1 MEIRSFLAFELPLD
15 IKEIVA
21 RVSSEIRKSPLN
33 VRCVHVD
40 NIHLTVIFMGN
51 IKTGDI
57 VNIGAE
63 VEKVCFRYSS
73 FDVSLREMG
82 FFPNKRNP
90 RVLWLGL
97 DGDLERMSH
106 FRDSLQKQLGSFG
119 IKEEK
124 RRFTPHL
131 TLGRFRNPHKG
142 KSHLNEFIMG
152 YRDLTSPVCPLNEL
166 ILFQSTLKPSG
177 AEYTKL
183 GSWPLSGDE

>member
-21 RVSSEIRKSPLN
+21 RVSSEIRKTPLS
-33 VRCVHVD
+33 VRWVRVD

-51 IKTGDI
+51 VKTGDI
-57 VNIGAE
+57 VNIGTE
-63 VEKVCFRYSS
+63 VEKICLRYGT
-73 FDVSLREMG
+73 FDVSLRELG
-82 FFPNKRNP
+82 FFPNRRNP

-97 DGDLERMSH
+97 DGDLERMSE
-106 FRDSLQKQLGSFG
+106 FRDSLQKRLRPFG

-131 TLGRFRNPHKG
+131 TLGRFKKPHK
-142 KSHLNEFIMG
+142 KDFHLDELIMRYG
-152 YRDLTSPVCPLNEL
+152 DLTSPVCLLNEL

>member
-21 RVSSEIRKSPLN
+21 RVSGEIKKSPLN
-33 VRCVHVD
+33 VRWVRVD

-51 IKTGDI
+51 IKSGDI
-57 VNIGAE
+57 VKIGTE
-63 VEKVCFRYSS
+63 VETVCSRHGL
-73 FDVSLREMG
+73 FDISLSEMG
-82 FFPNKRNP
+82 VFPNKRKP

-106 FRDSLQKQLGSFG
+106 FRDSLQKQLRHFG

-124 RRFTPHL
+124 RKFRPHL
-131 TLGRFRNPHKG
+131 TLGRFRKPQKG
-142 KSHLNEFIMG
+142 KSNLDEFMMR
-152 YRDLTSPVCPLNEL
+152 YKDLTSPVCPLDEL
-166 ILFQSTLKPSG
+166 ILFQSTLSPKG

-183 GSWPLSGDE
+183 GSWALSGDA